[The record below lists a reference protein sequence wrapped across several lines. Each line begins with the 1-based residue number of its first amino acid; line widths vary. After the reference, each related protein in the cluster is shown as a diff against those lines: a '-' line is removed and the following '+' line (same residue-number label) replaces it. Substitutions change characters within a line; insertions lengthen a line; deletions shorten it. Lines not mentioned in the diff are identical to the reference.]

1 MSQIGQ
7 AQANASEILAGLRKL
22 GPNRVV
28 ALSTHKSK
36 ELLAELEAKAEALVA
51 QLAAE
56 A

>member
-7 AQANASEILAGLRKL
+7 AKANASEILAGLRKL

-36 ELLAELEAKAEALVA
+36 ELLAELEAKAEALVE
-51 QLAAE
+51 QLASE
-56 A
+56 S

>member
-7 AQANASEILAGLRKL
+7 AKANASEILAGLRKL

-36 ELLAELEAKAEALVA
+36 ELLAELEAKAEALI
-51 QLAAE
+51 E
-56 A
+56 

>member
-7 AQANASEILAGLRKL
+7 AKANASEILAGLQKL

-36 ELLAELEAKAEALVA
+36 ELLAELEAKAEALIE
-51 QLAAE
+51 QLASE
-56 A
+56 S